1 MSTEEA
7 LKSILEER
15 SLSPIERNILQVLV
29 LNCDE
34 EHWCIMSMRRLAD
47 DTTLSYKTIQLTL
60 KTLIQ
65 SGYITTRKDGG
76 NVAYKPSPYNVRRGI
91 DDEAARHRLI
101 VSVEDV
107 TYLKSDMGE
116 KIANITSLIEMAI
129 KRGDRS
135 GEVKLLAQ
143 LDTRRSIYGRL
154 EMFLKTHEV
163 KV

>member
-65 SGYITTRKDGG
+65 NGYITTRKDGG
-76 NVAYKPSPYNVRRGI
+76 NVAHKPFPHNLKRRS
-91 DDEAARHRLI
+91 DDEADRHRLI
-101 VSVEDV
+101 VSVYDA
-107 TYLKSDMGE
+107 TYLHADMGE
-116 KIANITSLIEMAI
+116 KIANITSLIEAAG
-129 KRGDRS
+129 KRMDRAA
-135 GEVKLLAQ
+135 EVRLLAQ
-143 LDTRRSIYGRL
+143 LDGRRPIYGRL
-154 EMFLKTHEV
+154 EKFLTDYEI